1 MLSSGTLNLKFMQR
15 KTNTKPA
22 QEEPRQRKDT
32 KQISAITS
40 KEQSS
45 SSTLHHH
52 SPTNTPTLRII
63 FEESLISFPWLS
75 CHRPAHLPSDSANTL
90 PAHIGRKSYGEFN
103 KAIQKLEEGG
113 ATIEEEEQIPNHK
126 RAQSESSITQ
136 ETRPEKKKRPTN
148 NNNNTRVPDL
158 STRRSGTYREVEGV
172 ENLKIDEKMAHGNE
186 DQKRVS
192 KKKKQSDHQE
202 QTEGESGFKKPYTS
216 TTIKTKRKQQPNS
229 SNLNHTQSNQTQTT
243 NESTSLSIQN
253 KKKTNK
259 IRKEDQGRSNSGV
272 EDEDAVNL
280 QIEEMFQQARNATQS
295 S

>member
-15 KTNTKPA
+15 KTNTKPV

-45 SSTLHHH
+45 SSTLHSH

-75 CHRPAHLPSDSANTL
+75 CHRPAHIPSDSANTL

-113 ATIEEEEQIPNHK
+113 GAIEEEEQIPNHK

-136 ETRPEKKKRPTN
+136 ESRPEKKKKPK
-148 NNNNTRVPDL
+148 NNNTRVPDL
-158 STRRSGTYREVEGV
+158 STSRSGTYREVEGV
-172 ENLKIDEKMAHGNE
+172 ENLKIDEKMGHGNE

-192 KKKKQSDHQE
+192 KKKKSDRQE
-202 QTEGESGFKKPYTS
+202 QAEGGSGFKKPYTS

-229 SNLNHTQSNQTQTT
+229 SNLNHTKPNQTQTT

-280 QIEEMFQQARNATQS
+280 QIEEMFKQARNATQS